1 MTGGRVVVLGETGVN
16 FAAGM
21 SGGIAYIFDPREKFK
36 PKCNK
41 GMVELEPL
49 KEEPDIAE
57 VLRLIELHYENTESV
72 LAETI
77 LNDWEASLNQFIK
90 VMPIDY
96 KRVIN
101 ERAEHNEEIESIFD
115 VEDRKSQR
123 KGV

>member
-1 MTGGRVVVLGETGVN
+1 M
-16 FAAGM
+16 
-21 SGGIAYIFDPREKFK
+21 
-36 PKCNK
+36 
-41 GMVELEPL
+41 
-49 KEEPDIAE
+49 
-57 VLRLIELHYENTESV
+57 
-72 LAETI
+72 AETI